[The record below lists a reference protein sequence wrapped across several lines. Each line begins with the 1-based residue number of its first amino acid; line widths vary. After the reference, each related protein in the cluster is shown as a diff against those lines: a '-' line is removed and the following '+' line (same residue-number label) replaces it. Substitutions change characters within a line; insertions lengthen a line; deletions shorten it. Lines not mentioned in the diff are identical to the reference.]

1 MKKFIAAVLTV
12 SFLFGLCACK
22 DKKNNYFF
30 ENQTGKAIDGLYI
43 STPDSMSWGD
53 KLNKDIIRSG
63 GSLDIST
70 DNLTSE
76 DGIYDLGAIDEDG
89 LNYDIFEVK
98 IHAGD
103 TLVLTRNE
111 EEAVLTVTS
120 ADGDK
125 EEYKGEAYLDDAE
138 DEEVEEFDV
147 DDVEDGEDIG
157 EDDEDD
163 EDMEELPDVSYVYD
177 DDEEDAG
184 GEEEE
189 E

>member
-1 MKKFIAAVLTV
+1 MKKFIASVLTV
-12 SFLFGLCACK
+12 SLLFGLCACK
-22 DKKNNYFF
+22 DKTNNYFF

-43 STPDSMSWGD
+43 STPDTMSWGD

-63 GSLDIST
+63 GSLDISKDT
-70 DNLTSE
+70 LTSE
-76 DGIYDLGAIDEDG
+76 DGIYDVGAIDEEG

-111 EEAVLTVTS
+111 EEAILTVTS
-120 ADGDK
+120 AEGDK
-125 EEYKGEAYLDDAE
+125 EEYKGEAYLDDEE
-138 DEEVEEFDV
+138 DGEEDF
-147 DDVEDGEDIG
+147 DVEDDGSEEDDEEDIG
-157 EDDEDD
+157 DAEDD

-177 DDEEDAG
+177 
-184 GEEEE
+184 EEEE

>member
-22 DKKNNYFF
+22 DKNNNYFF

-63 GSLDIST
+63 GSLDISKDT
-70 DNLTSE
+70 LTSE
-76 DGIYDLGAIDEDG
+76 DGIYDVGAIDEDG

-98 IHAGD
+98 IKAGD

-125 EEYKGEAYLDDAE
+125 EEYKGEAYLDDE
-138 DEEVEEFDV
+138 DDEEIEDI
-147 DDVEDGEDIG
+147 DVEDDGNE
-157 EDDEDD
+157 EDDDEEILDGEDD

-177 DDEEDAG
+177 D
-184 GEEEE
+184 EEEE
-189 E
+189 

>member
-1 MKKFIAAVLTV
+1 MKKLIAVVLTV
-12 SFLFGLCACK
+12 SVLMGLSACK
-22 DKKNNYFF
+22 DKENNFFF

-63 GSLDIST
+63 GSIDISK
-70 DNLTSE
+70 DVLTSAE
-76 DGIYDLGAIDEDG
+76 GIYDIGAIDEDG

-98 IHAGD
+98 INAGD
-103 TLVLTRNE
+103 TLSLTRNE

-125 EEYKGEAYLDDAE
+125 EEYVGEAYLDDEE
-138 DEEVEEFDV
+138 DGIEDIDVE
-147 DDVEDGEDIG
+147 DVEDGEDVE
-157 EDDEDD
+157 EDDED

-177 DDEEDAG
+177 DEEEDVVEFD
-184 GEEEE
+184 EEEE
-189 E
+189 